1 MLAFLTI
8 LCTPLVAYMITTNEF
23 NNTKMKLTYLY
34 VGTGMSIGTGE
45 AEASSRPG
53 STPGDDRD
61 DREDEQLEAVYMRER
76 DMENSPRD
84 STMPSGDVT
93 CPVVEPVIGAARG
106 A

>member
-1 MLAFLTI
+1 
-8 LCTPLVAYMITTNEF
+8 MITTIEL

-53 STPGDDRD
+53 STPGDDR
-61 DREDEQLEAVYMRER
+61 EDEQLEAVYMRER
-76 DMENSPRD
+76 DMESSPRD

-93 CPVVEPVIGAARG
+93 CPVVEPVIGEARG